1 LKHAG
6 WILDLYHRPGHMV
19 IWLKKTDGSYV
30 RLTDPWKPKIHIGG
44 NYRDLL
50 DLACQP
56 GLEKTIFVEKYEKA
70 RDCKKSRVL
79 EIPVE
84 GDQEAARIAK
94 KLQLSG
100 RYSKF
105 RFYDVD
111 VPSPQ
116 MYLYRKDL
124 FPLAFV
130 EAEETGSGLNWS
142 LKDSRES
149 IDYELPP
156 LKKIGFQIGTQKTRK
171 IRNFNDKL
179 STVQFIRD
187 GEEILVLERGDE
199 VDKILGLVEAFRVED
214 PDVVVTHGGDSFIFP
229 YLARRAQELGILDRL
244 VLGRDGSP
252 LRVYEVQGHSYFSY
266 GKILYRE
273 TAARLLGRL
282 HVDQNNAY
290 VSADC
295 GLEGLFEVSR
305 TCIMPI
311 QRASRATIGTNM
323 TSLQLYHAVKRDV
336 LIPWNKNQPEELK
349 NSGELVVA
357 DRGGFIYE
365 PEIGIHDQVGE
376 LDFACLAKDSILAT
390 KTGRKCIADIEEN
403 DEVFTPFGWQRV
415 LNVHKYKIKEKV
427 FRLTLDDG
435 KTLTCTARHKFPVI
449 IRDSFKERKSNEI
462 HRNSRLVVTDLLAFF
477 PKDDLA
483 CIFGVFTAEGSSV
496 RKDYQYFD
504 RARNEQR
511 TSHQNRIS
519 FTIGEQETEFRNFI
533 VNSLSRIYS
542 GIHFSVRSK
551 KGERGLDISFS
562 QKTIVNDFLSK
573 YNSFIK
579 NPHLT
584 PDEKASFLRGFFEGD
599 GSINIKRNTVQCSQ
613 SAVNTVKLE
622 IVRKYLSE
630 LNIKNNVR
638 TYKYESYSTK
648 PTRFLELSGL
658 EAHVRYYTQ
667 IGFISNRKEEK
678 LRQVIHTRI
687 RKAQHYNPPRLGVY
701 LRAQKNNALSFLQEA
716 RVTNKEIL
724 DYDDYVYDISLEWEI
739 FPFYFA
745 NGILTHNSLYPTIM
759 TRMNLSGETVN
770 CTCCPSSTNR
780 VPELDFN
787 ICERSAGI
795 VPLSLKILL
804 DKRARYKQAKKAAK
818 DKESRKLYD
827 QRQSALKW
835 ILVCCLPSE
844 SPVLISQNGEIG
856 YQQIGKVVDQ
866 QLGEDVGVFDCRQEL
881 FVAGVDKNLK
891 SKFCRVSKLIKTP
904 SPEKLLTVRM
914 DDGRQV
920 KCTANHSF
928 YVLRSGRLVEINAE
942 NLSKGDLVPVAK
954 RIVHNT
960 TISRLDLLERVRQE
974 IGLTESGLWRAKSD
988 SLRAVV
994 NSSSNTLQVV
1004 LKNEGRHVQNLEAW
1018 RESGIIPFRYL
1029 DLLSLP
1035 EQSSDITIGRGRRAG
1050 GHVAWLP
1057 ASLDL
1062 DEDLGFFLGFYVA
1075 DGSAGEN
1082 FIRLDV
1088 GGNES
1093 EIVDHL
1099 TDIIKTKFGLTARL
1113 YKEPKA
1119 NMFVLQVNSVSLVQI
1134 LNRIFELPSSS
1145 ATGKLKVPPF
1155 LFSSSQEAILGFISG
1170 LVAGDGSVNKD
1181 RDHISVATHSY
1192 DFAVQIGYLALHLGI
1207 PFNIIKGKRLHRIY
1221 FVGPNGLRPFK
1232 ELFLKKKHRT
1242 RFETIRT
1249 SCHADCHHATL
1260 EMFPVEQSGLKE
1272 IATLTRTVRTPRLE
1286 GRVRVCPERA
1296 RRSLQRIARNPH
1308 SSQLRESHSRIMKLL
1323 DSDIGFVAVKEI
1335 EQIESSSPFVY
1346 CFEISDDENFPA
1358 FFTGTGG
1365 VLVHNSFGYL
1375 GFKNARFGK
1384 IDAHIATCAFSREV
1398 LGHAAFLA
1406 GNRGFKLVHG
1416 IVDSFWL
1423 KKSGATRSEYE
1434 DLCRVIREE
1443 LHLPISFEGLYKW
1456 IVFLSSKMD
1465 SKVGVLNRYYG
1476 IFEDGTLKV
1485 RGIDLR
1491 RHDTPDIVRNCQR
1504 DMLGVLSQAHDSD
1517 EFRRLIPTALE
1528 KLEYYVVQLREGEI
1542 RFDDLVIVRNLSK
1555 KPEEYSH
1562 DVPQAIA
1569 ARHLI
1574 AQGGVVHAGQ
1584 QVSYILAKDQKGSR
1598 AMTALPP
1605 EIVNADTV
1613 PDVDRY
1619 VDLLCSSAANLLL
1632 PFGYDTKHL
1641 RSMLNDT
1648 SKIRAPIKVPLAALS
1663 R

>member
-1 LKHAG
+1 LALGCRALKHAG
-6 WILDLYHRPGHMV
+6 WILDLYHKAGQMIV
-19 IWLKKTDGSYV
+19 WLKKTDGSCV
-30 RLTDPWKPKIHIGG
+30 RLTDPWKPKIHVGG
-44 NYRDLL
+44 SFRDLL
-50 DLACQP
+50 DLACRP
-56 GLEKTIFVEKYEKA
+56 GLENAIFVERYEKA
-70 RDCKKSRVL
+70 GDRERTRVL
-79 EIPVE
+79 EVE
-84 GDQEAARIAK
+84 VDGDREAVGLAR
-94 KLQLSG
+94 KLEQFG

-105 RFYDVD
+105 RFYDID
-111 VPSPQ
+111 IPSPQ
-116 MYLYRKDL
+116 MYLYRKGL

-130 EAEETGSGLNWS
+130 EAEETNRGVSWT

-149 IDYELPP
+149 IDYQLPH
-156 LKKIGFQIGTQKTRK
+156 LREIGLEIKTEKIRK
-171 IRNFNDKL
+171 IRSFDDKL
-179 STVQFIRD
+179 ASVHFTRD
-187 GEEILVLERGDE
+187 EKEILALDSGDE

-214 PDVVVTHGGDSFIFP
+214 PDVIMTHGGDSFIFP
-229 YLARRAQELGILDRL
+229 YLARRAQELGILDQL
-244 VLGRDGSP
+244 ILGRDISP

-349 NSGELVVA
+349 NSGELVMA
-357 DRGGFIYE
+357 DRGGFIYQ
-365 PEIGIHDQVGE
+365 PDVGIHDNVGE
-376 LDFACLAKDSILAT
+376 LDFA
-390 KTGRKCIADIEEN
+390 
-403 DEVFTPFGWQRV
+403 
-415 LNVHKYKIKEKV
+415 
-427 FRLTLDDG
+427 
-435 KTLTCTARHKFPVI
+435 
-449 IRDSFKERKSNEI
+449 
-462 HRNSRLVVTDLLAFF
+462 
-477 PKDDLA
+477 
-483 CIFGVFTAEGSSV
+483 
-496 RKDYQYFD
+496 
-504 RARNEQR
+504 
-511 TSHQNRIS
+511 
-519 FTIGEQETEFRNFI
+519 
-533 VNSLSRIYS
+533 
-542 GIHFSVRSK
+542 
-551 KGERGLDISFS
+551 
-562 QKTIVNDFLSK
+562 
-573 YNSFIK
+573 
-579 NPHLT
+579 
-584 PDEKASFLRGFFEGD
+584 
-599 GSINIKRNTVQCSQ
+599 
-613 SAVNTVKLE
+613 
-622 IVRKYLSE
+622 
-630 LNIKNNVR
+630 
-638 TYKYESYSTK
+638 
-648 PTRFLELSGL
+648 
-658 EAHVRYYTQ
+658 
-667 IGFISNRKEEK
+667 
-678 LRQVIHTRI
+678 
-687 RKAQHYNPPRLGVY
+687 
-701 LRAQKNNALSFLQEA
+701 
-716 RVTNKEIL
+716 
-724 DYDDYVYDISLEWEI
+724 
-739 FPFYFA
+739 
-745 NGILTHNSLYPTIM
+745 SLYPTLM
-759 TRMNLSGETVN
+759 TQKNLSGETVN
-770 CTCCPSSTNR
+770 CTCCPDSANR
-780 VPELDFN
+780 VPELEYN
-787 ICERSAGI
+787 ICERWAGI

-804 DKRARYKQAKKAAK
+804 DKRARYKTAKKTIQDENLK
-818 DKESRKLYD
+818 TLYD
-827 QRQSALKW
+827 RRQAALKW

-866 QLGEDVGVFDCRQEL
+866 QLGDDVGVFDCRQEL

-928 YVLRSGRLVEINAE
+928 YVLRGGRLVEINAE

-974 IGLTESGLWRAKSD
+974 IGQTESDLWRAKGD

-1004 LKNEGRHVQNLEAW
+1004 LKNEGRHIQNLEAW

-1035 EQSSDITIGRGRRAG
+1035 EQSSDIIIGRGRRAG

-1099 TDIIKTKFGLTARL
+1099 TDIIKAKFGLTARL

-1155 LFSSSQEAILGFISG
+1155 LFSASQEAILGFISG
-1170 LVAGDGSVNKD
+1170 LVTGDGSVNKD
-1181 RDHISVATHSY
+1181 RDHISIATHSY

-1249 SCHADCHHATL
+1249 SCHADCRHAIF

-1296 RRSLQRIARNPH
+1296 RRSLQRIAGSPH
-1308 SSQLRESHSRIMKLL
+1308 SSRLRESHSRIMKLL

-1384 IDAHIATCAFSREV
+1384 IDAHIATCAFSRKV
-1398 LGHAAFLA
+1398 LGEASAIAEAH
-1406 GNRGFKLVHG
+1406 GFELVHG

-1423 KKSGATRSEYE
+1423 RKSDATREEYE
-1434 DLCRVIREE
+1434 DLCKIIRER
-1443 LHLPISFEGLYKW
+1443 LGLPISFEGTYKW
-1456 IVFLSSKMD
+1456 IVFLSSKTD

-1476 IFEDGTLKV
+1476 IFEDGKLKI

-1491 RHDTPDIVRNCQR
+1491 RHDTPEVVSKCQDGMLDIFTGAR
-1504 DMLGVLSQAHDSD
+1504 DSS
-1517 EFRRLIPTALE
+1517 EFRLLIPKALRVLE
-1528 KLEYYVVQLREGEI
+1528 KFVFSLREGNVSLE
-1542 RFDDLVIVRNLSK
+1542 DLVIVRNLSK
-1555 KPEEYSH
+1555 NPDEYTH
-1562 DVPQAIA
+1562 QVPQAIA
-1569 ARHLI
+1569 ARHLV
-1574 AQGGVVHAGQ
+1574 AQGGSVHAGQ
-1584 QVSYILAKDQKGSR
+1584 QVSYILTTDQSL
-1598 AMTALPP
+1598 TALPP
-1605 EIVNADTV
+1605 EVAGEDTV
-1613 PDVDRY
+1613 YDSERY

-1632 PFGYDTKHL
+1632 PLGYDAKYL
-1641 RSMLNDT
+1641 RSMFRGSQMQQPVAPRNRLKMT
-1648 SKIRAPIKVPLAALS
+1648 ERALLIQEIAQNKP
-1663 R
+1663 